1 MKISFS
7 PAQRRWPLAAAAGT
21 VIILAGCTT
30 ASITSSGSTG
40 TAAPAPTGSPTQ
52 PGSGTYNLPAGVQ
65 TLKVNNAAGTIRV
78 TAATGSSQIHVV
90 QKASGGAVGSHQVS
104 GSSATIA
111 ARCPGGVRVGVHG
124 CNMGYQIAMPA
135 SVPLNVEG
143 GAGQVTLQGGPDNVH
158 VATGAGEV
166 QGTGLGRGAYN
177 VTTGIG
183 QVGLTFTAA
192 PTQVKVSTDTGA
204 INVTVP
210 KNAAYQVRTSSEL
223 GEKNIKVPNQAA
235 AANVIDL
242 HVKLGEISLQH
253 S

>member
-1 MKISFS
+1 MKISFR
-7 PAQRRWPLAAAAGT
+7 PARRRWPLAAGAWT

-40 TAAPAPTGSPTQ
+40 SAPPPPTGSPTQ
-52 PGSGTYNLPAGVQ
+52 AASGTYDLPAGVQ
-65 TLKVNNAAGTIRV
+65 TLKVNNAVGTLRV
-78 TAATGSSQIHVV
+78 TAAGSSQIHVI
-90 QKASGGAVGSHQVS
+90 QQASGGAVGSHEVS

-111 ARCPGGVRVGVHG
+111 ARCPGGVHVGIHS
-124 CNMGYQIAMPA
+124 CNMGYQITMPA
-135 SVPLNVEG
+135 NVPLNVEG
-143 GAGQVTLQGGPDNVH
+143 GAGQVTLQGGPDNVQ

-166 QGTGLGRGAYN
+166 TGTGLGRGAYN
-177 VTTGIG
+177 VTTGVG
-183 QVGLTFTAA
+183 QVGLAFTAA

-210 KNAAYQVRTSSEL
+210 KNAAYQVRASSGL
-223 GEKNIKVPNQAA
+223 GEKNIKVPNQAG